1 MNRTAK
7 FILYVVYSVAVVVF
21 FLVVLFPSQPL
32 KRMIIEQVALAQ
44 PEIELQT
51 ETVRIVFPPG
61 LKLAPIAI
69 AYAGIPVIKVDQ
81 VKLIP
86 SLVSFVS
93 QTKHIG
99 IRGDIGSGALK
110 GQSVL
115 IQDAKR
121 PQTKMTLNLSNVP
134 IAMLSVA
141 NQWPQFRPSGEINA
155 FIDYDSRRSG
165 AGGANINLEATLAA
179 VTLTPAV
186 MGLERLEFSKIES
199 EITLTPRMMQIK
211 RFSATGLQID
221 GKLTGS
227 VIFRQ
232 PLGNSR
238 ITMSC
243 TLKPQPAFVAEHKN
257 DLIGG
262 LLTSQTAQKR
272 GIIFRISGT
281 LDNPKYVMR

>member
-7 FILYVVYSVAVVVF
+7 FILYVGYSVAAVVF

-32 KRMIIEQVALAQ
+32 KRMIIEQVALVQ

-61 LKLAPIAI
+61 LKLAPLSI

-86 SLVSFVS
+86 SLVSLLS

-99 IRGDIGSGALK
+99 IRGEIGSGVLQ

-134 IAMLSVA
+134 IDMLSVA

-211 RFSATGLQID
+211 RFTATGLQIE

-272 GIIFRISGT
+272 GMIFRISGT

>member
-1 MNRTAK
+1 MNKTAK
-7 FILYVVYSVAVVVF
+7 FILYVVYSVGAVVF
-21 FLVVLFPSQPL
+21 FLLVLFPSQPL

-51 ETVRIVFPPG
+51 EKVQIVFPPG
-61 LKLAPIAI
+61 LKLTPISI
-69 AYAGIPVIKVDQ
+69 AYAGIPVIKADQ

-86 SLVSFVS
+86 SLISLLS

-99 IRGDIGSGALK
+99 IRGEIGSGVLQ

-134 IAMLSVA
+134 IAMLAVA

-165 AGGANINLEATLAA
+165 AGGANINIEATLAA
-179 VTLTPAV
+179 VTLTPPV

-211 RFSATGLQID
+211 RFTATGLQIE

-232 PLGNSR
+232 PMGNSR
-238 ITMSC
+238 ITLSC

-272 GIIFRISGT
+272 GMIFRISGT

>member
-1 MNRTAK
+1 MSRTAK
-7 FILYVVYSVAVVVF
+7 FILYVVYSVVAVIF
-21 FLVVLFPSQPL
+21 FLLVLFPSQPL
-32 KRMIIEQVALAQ
+32 KRMIIEQMAVAQ

-51 ETVRIVFPPG
+51 EKVRLVFPPG
-61 LKLAPIAI
+61 LKLAPISI

-81 VKLIP
+81 IKLIP
-86 SLVSFVS
+86 SLVSLLS
-93 QTKHIG
+93 QTKHIE
-99 IRGDIGSGALK
+99 IRGEIGSGVLK

-134 IAMLSVA
+134 IEMLAVV

-165 AGGANINLEATLAA
+165 AGGANINIEATLAA
-179 VTLTPAV
+179 VTLTPPV

-199 EITLTPRMMQIK
+199 EITLTSRMMQIK
-211 RFSATGLQID
+211 RFTATGLQIE

-238 ITMSC
+238 ITLSC

-262 LLTSQTAQKR
+262 LLASQTAQKR
-272 GIIFRISGT
+272 GIVFRISGT
-281 LDNPKYVMR
+281 LNNPKYVMR